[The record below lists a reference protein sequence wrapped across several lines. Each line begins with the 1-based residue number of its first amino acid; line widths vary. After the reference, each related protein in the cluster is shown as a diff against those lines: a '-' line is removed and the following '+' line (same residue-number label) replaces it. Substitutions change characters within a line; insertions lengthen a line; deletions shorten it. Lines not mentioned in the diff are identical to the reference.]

1 MGETEKRQGDKRLA
15 TTDRVYLRELAPSD
29 AASLYSLNSDPDVMR
44 YTGDTPFLNLAAA
57 RAFLQDYDQYRKH
70 GFGRW
75 AVIRK
80 RDDRFIGWS
89 GLRKDEQTGEVDLGF
104 RYFAE
109 FWAQGYA
116 TEAGRAC
123 LQLGFDE
130 FGLDRII
137 GRSMREN
144 LPSVTVLQKL
154 GMEFLEVREDSGRL
168 WLIYGIDV
176 AAWRHLTSTPESRG
190 R

>member
-1 MGETEKRQGDKRLA
+1 MAKQGTTRLMTTE
-15 TTDRVYLRELAPSD
+15 RVYLRELAPED
-29 AASLYSLNSDPDVMR
+29 AASLYALNSDPEVMR
-44 YTGDTPFLNLAAA
+44 YTGDAPFISQAAA
-57 RAFLQDYDQYRKH
+57 RAFLQDYDQYRQH

-75 AVIRK
+75 AVIRR
-80 RDDRFIGWS
+80 RDDCFLGWS
-89 GLRKDEQTGEVDLGF
+89 GLRKDERSGEVDLGF
-104 RYFAE
+104 RYFTE

-123 LQLGFDE
+123 LQLGFEKFD
-130 FGLDRII
+130 LDRIV

-168 WLIYGIDV
+168 WLVYGIDRR
-176 AAWRHLTSTPESRG
+176 AWQALTSTPQSRG